1 MTIHSKS
8 KYLCIQRTN
17 LFLEYYTHTQWLLLL
32 LFEHYRIIAKNKNNC
47 RQQWS
52 VSSQLNTS
60 NQWNP
65 GDWWKQWADGNII
78 SCPQPQGDKAGQQ
91 VHRMDSENRITLINT
106 QRKAKDIL
114 EAIPTHLR
122 YFSRRWD
129 CSCSFAIASYIY
141 LNLVGG
147 KILFP
152 QSMAGSLSKFGS
164 LNILFLTNCSSI
176 FSEDQ

>member
-91 VHRMDSENRITLINT
+91 VEWILKIGSLLSTPRGRQKIFWKQFQHIW
-106 QRKAKDIL
+106 DIL
-114 EAIPTHLR
+114 AEDETVVAVLQLLR
-122 YFSRRWD
+122 T
-129 CSCSFAIASYIY
+129 YI
-141 LNLVGG
+141 
-147 KILFP
+147 
-152 QSMAGSLSKFGS
+152 
-164 LNILFLTNCSSI
+164 
-176 FSEDQ
+176 